1 MINEILANNNTLP
14 QLNQAA
20 TVLSYSDRY
29 PCTVISVTDKEI
41 IVQEDHAKRTDS
53 NGMSESQNYDYSRDL
68 NGRKFTYRKVKSGRR
83 KGQWRE
89 GGLTDGIGII
99 FGTREK
105 YYNFSF

>member
-1 MINEILANNNTLP
+1 MINTILANNNSLP
-14 QLNQAA
+14 VLDGPA

-29 PCTVISVTDKEI
+29 PCTVISLTDKEV
-41 IVQEDHAKRTDS
+41 IVQEDHSRRIDS
-53 NGMSESQNYDYSRDL
+53 NGMSETQNYDYSRNL
-68 NGRKFTYRKVKSGRR
+68 NGRTFTYRKVKSGRR

>member
-1 MINEILANNNTLP
+1 MINDILANNNSMPVLDGP
-14 QLNQAA
+14 A
-20 TVLSYSDRY
+20 TVISVTDRY
-29 PCTVISVTDKEI
+29 PCTVISVTDKEV
-41 IVQEDHAKRTDS
+41 IVQEDHARRIDS
-53 NGMSESQNYDYSRDL
+53 NGMSETQNYNYSRNA

-89 GGLTDGIGII
+89 GGITAGCGII

>member
-14 QLNQAA
+14 QLNEAA
-20 TVLSYSDRY
+20 TVLSYSDRH

-41 IVQEDHAKRTDS
+41 IVQEDHAKRIDS
-53 NGMSESQNYDYSRDL
+53 NGMSESQNYDYSRNV

-105 YYNFSF
+105 YYDFSF